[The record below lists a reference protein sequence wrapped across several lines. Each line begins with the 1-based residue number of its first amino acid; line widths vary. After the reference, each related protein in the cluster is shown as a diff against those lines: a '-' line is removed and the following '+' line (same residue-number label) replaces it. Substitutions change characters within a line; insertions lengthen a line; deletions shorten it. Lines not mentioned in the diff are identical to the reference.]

1 MYTTGIGNARAW
13 RGHARCRSENEPAC
27 AFIKKKKG
35 NDVLLRLRMPK
46 KVSLLTPDPHV
57 DRLFAPLFPLIVTK
71 RRSTNSFLRE
81 CVRSRAGRLFL
92 TKKHRDNGRLQSSVI
107 VLRK

>member
-1 MYTTGIGNARAW
+1 MLARGGATPDVAP
-13 RGHARCRSENEPAC
+13 RMSRHARSLK
-27 AFIKKKKG
+27 KKKKG

-92 TKKHRDNGRLQSSVI
+92 TKKHRDIGRLQSSVI